1 MIFNHN
7 NIPIHYQVVG
17 KGPAVVLLHGFLESS
32 SMWDRLIPLLAEKNT
47 VVTIDLPGHGL
58 SGCIDEIHTM
68 ELLAETVHKVI
79 DNLNLGRISIMGHSM
94 GGYVALAFI
103 ELYGSIVDTLVLVN
117 STALSDSVAIQRNRD
132 RAIKVMRQNPDLY
145 IGMSIPN
152 LFAETNRKRFRDE
165 IEVLKKNALTFPH
178 KGIIAMLKGMKIRKD
193 RTSVLRE
200 FKGNKFLI
208 SGTDDP
214 IFDISDME
222 QLSIASNTTL
232 FKAQG
237 GHLTVN

>member
-1 MIFNHN
+1 
-7 NIPIHYQVVG
+7 
-17 KGPAVVLLHGFLESS
+17 
-32 SMWDRLIPLLAEKNT
+32 MWDRLIPLLAEKNT